1 MAGEE
6 DGLVRFDRQ
15 CSLYKLMLGIKSAN
29 LNLWASRP
37 LDKEELD
44 SVRAAF
50 IRRACRRYGEA
61 FGRAAEIR

>member
-15 CSLYKLMLGIKSAN
+15 CSLYKLMLCIKSAN
-29 LNLWASRP
+29 LNLWDSRP

-50 IRRACRRYGEA
+50 IREGLP
-61 FGRAAEIR
+61 EIR